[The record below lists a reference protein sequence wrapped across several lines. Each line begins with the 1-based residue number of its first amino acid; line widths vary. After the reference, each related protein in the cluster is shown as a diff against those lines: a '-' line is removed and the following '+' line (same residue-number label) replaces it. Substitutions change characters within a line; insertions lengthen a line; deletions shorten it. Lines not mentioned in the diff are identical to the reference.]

1 MGRAPCCDKANVKR
15 GPWSPE
21 EDATLINYLEKN
33 GTGGNWIS
41 LPQKAGLKRCGKSC
55 RLRWLNY
62 LRPDIK
68 HGGFTEEEDKI
79 IFSLYKSLGSRWSV
93 IASKLQGRT
102 DNDVKN
108 YWNTKLKKKFFGKPI
123 HQSAINN
130 SNMATTSNSTQHIQ
144 LSSLSDHVNNSS
156 YGLSNQNYSSTLP
169 FAQVHGQ
176 DEGIVKTEQP
186 IHHFPLPRL
195 MEPSE
200 FDYNIVSSS
209 ATSHQQEVSG
219 SGVVPLLTTSS
230 TSSIGFSDNYM
241 SYSGG
246 NNNDLSATTTT
257 VESYDDGFLMGFGLN
272 YPYSSYD
279 FLQDFSSNFHEKTSE
294 EEVVASNSTNGN
306 SAFYAS
312 FTSSVTN

>member
-21 EDATLINYLEKN
+21 EDATLINYIEKN

-41 LPQKAGLKRCGKSC
+41 LPQKA
-55 RLRWLNY
+55 
-62 LRPDIK
+62 DIK
-68 HGGFTEEEDKI
+68 HGGFTEEEDTI

-108 YWNTKLKKKFFGKPI
+108 YWNTKLKKKFFAKNII
-123 HQSAINN
+123 HHSTISN
-130 SNMATTSNSTQHIQ
+130 SNMTTTTTSNNIQ
-144 LSSLSDHVNNSS
+144 LSSLSDQINNSS
-156 YGLSNQNYSSTLP
+156 YGFSNQNYSSTLP
-169 FAQVHGQ
+169 FVKVHGQ
-176 DEGIVKTEQP
+176 DHAGIVKSEP
-186 IHHFPLPRL
+186 PNHHFPLPRL

-200 FDYNIVSSS
+200 FSTSDYNIVSS
-209 ATSHQQEVSG
+209 ATTTTTTSHQQDV

-230 TSSIGFSDNYM
+230 TSSMGFSDNYM
-241 SYSGG
+241 SYSG
-246 NNNDLSATTTT
+246 ATTTT
-257 VESYDDGFLMGFGLN
+257 VESYDDGFLMSFGLN

-294 EEVVASNSTNGN
+294 EEEIVASNSTNG
-306 SAFYAS
+306 SSFYAN